1 MEIRFEKV
9 TMVAPAICVCCG
21 GWIPAAPIVPML
33 FAHNANG
40 TRKPLGEVCPA
51 CLPDGTT
58 ALMDGGYPRLVGR
71 VEKHAKRTVRLL
83 ELLRQCES
91 LVVPPRGDYHAA
103 VAAAKRATPHKDGSD

>member
-1 MEIRFEKV
+1 MEIRFEQ
-9 TMVAPAICVCCG
+9 TTLEAPAVCLACG
-21 GWIPAAPIVPML
+21 GLVPAAPIVPML

-40 TRKPLGEVCPA
+40 SRKPLGELCPA

-58 ALMDGGYPRLVGR
+58 ALVDGGYSRLISR
-71 VEKHAKRTVRLL
+71 VEDHAKRTVRLL

-103 VAAAKRATPHKDGSD
+103 AKRDTPRKDGGD